1 MESDPAKE
9 LESEIELLRRVG
21 QGDRRSFEQLYD
33 RFSGVLFSI
42 AYRMLKNQE
51 AAEDVLQDVFI
62 QIWKKAPLFDPTR
75 GKPMTWAVTLTRN
88 RAIDLMRSSQR
99 RSDLQESMQQEL
111 EEHFDDRS
119 SFDAVASDEMNKQV
133 RDAIQ
138 KLSKDQRTAIELAF
152 FSSMTQAE
160 IAEHLNEPLGT
171 IKARIRRG
179 MIALRNLDRPT
190 VVTTIGERW
199 IDTAKRSITYA
210 ARRSATSRSRA
221 TNQSGWPTSSQIGV
235 IAMSTQ

>member
-1 MESDPAKE
+1 MESDPARD

-75 GKPMTWAVTLTRN
+75 GKPMTWAVTLIRN

-99 RSDLQESMQQEL
+99 RSYLQESIQREL

-119 SFDAVASDEMNKQV
+119 SFDAVASDELNKQV

-179 MIALRNLDRPT
+179 MIALRNL
-190 VVTTIGERW
+190 
-199 IDTAKRSITYA
+199 IDP
-210 ARRSATSRSRA
+210 
-221 TNQSGWPTSSQIGV
+221 QL
-235 IAMSTQ
+235 

>member
-21 QGDRRSFEQLYD
+21 QGDRGSFEQLYD

-99 RSDLQESMQQEL
+99 RSNLQESMQQEL

-138 KLSKDQRTAIELAF
+138 KLSEDQRTAIELAF

-179 MIALRNLDRPT
+179 MIALRNL
-190 VVTTIGERW
+190 
-199 IDTAKRSITYA
+199 IDP
-210 ARRSATSRSRA
+210 
-221 TNQSGWPTSSQIGV
+221 QL
-235 IAMSTQ
+235 